1 MTHAVPGSG
10 NRGPGRSGPGTSN
23 LDDSVPAR
31 GVNAKSSSDD
41 EHPGDRNPER
51 GEPVRTTRPPPV
63 AFGLGI
69 VVLAGLVALLFTG
82 PGTDLDAASVVHTG
96 SRIVHHFSYTPSR
109 PPGSP
114 VYEASVG
121 VLHAIGG
128 VPLVNLGSLV
138 MAALCVL
145 AFSKLCRSE
154 GVDRWV
160 ATTLVLVCN
169 PWFLIA
175 ATSIEDFVWALG
187 LYFLGIVALR
197 SKRPW
202 IAGVLFA
209 LAIGCRSTTVLLV
222 VCVLAVEAWE
232 GRPQRRRAVTCGG
245 VSMVLGA
252 VLFVPAYVAA
262 GRSFGFL
269 RADYSTSSL
278 MVQLGRFAIKDFS
291 LFGPLAVLA
300 IVVSLPQIVR
310 MLGAHRTNWLVR
322 FGLVGLVASQL
333 LFLRFPWKM
342 GHLLPT
348 VAFAAILLGFALG
361 KRPRML
367 HALVAAQLL
376 YCVIGFS
383 IVAPNHPNDA
393 TGGKVS
399 TRVVWGPLVKD
410 TQCRLRYRHDSLS
423 PIRTVHERAGVCASP
438 FSIATDGP

>member
-1 MTHAVPGSG
+1 MT
-10 NRGPGRSGPGTSN
+10 
-23 LDDSVPAR
+23 
-31 GVNAKSSSDD
+31 D
-41 EHPGDRNPER
+41 EGER
-51 GEPVRTTRPPPV
+51 VRITRPPP
-63 AFGLGI
+63 AALGLGLL
-69 VVLAGLVALLFTG
+69 VVAGLVALLFTG
-82 PGTDLDAASVVHTG
+82 PGTDLDAAAVVHTG

-138 MAALCVL
+138 MAALCVF
-145 AFSKLCRSE
+145 AFAKLCWSE

-175 ATSIEDFVWALG
+175 ATSIEDFVWAMG
-187 LYFLGIVALR
+187 LFVLGIVVLR

-202 IAGVLFA
+202 IAGILFA

-222 VCVLAVEAWE
+222 VGVLAIEAFE
-232 GRPQRRRAVTCGG
+232 GRPQRRRAATCGG
-245 VSMVLGA
+245 VAMVLGA
-252 VLFVPAYVAA
+252 ALFVPAYVSA
-262 GRSFGFL
+262 GRSFAFL
-269 RADYSTSSL
+269 RADYSTSSPL
-278 MVQLGRFAIKDFS
+278 VQLGRFAIKDFS
-291 LFGPLAVLA
+291 LFGLLAVLV
-300 IVVSLPQIVR
+300 IVVSLPQVVR
-310 MLGAHRTNWLVR
+310 MLVAQRTNWLVR
-322 FGLVGLVASQL
+322 IAFVGLVASQL

-376 YCVIGFS
+376 YCVIGFG
-383 IVAPNHPNDA
+383 ILAPNHPNDA

-399 TRVVWGPLVKD
+399 TRLVWGPLVRD
-410 TQCRLRYRHDSLS
+410 TQCRLRYRHGSLS
-423 PIRTVHERAGVCASP
+423 PIRAVHERAGVCASP
-438 FSIATDGP
+438 FSVVTEGP